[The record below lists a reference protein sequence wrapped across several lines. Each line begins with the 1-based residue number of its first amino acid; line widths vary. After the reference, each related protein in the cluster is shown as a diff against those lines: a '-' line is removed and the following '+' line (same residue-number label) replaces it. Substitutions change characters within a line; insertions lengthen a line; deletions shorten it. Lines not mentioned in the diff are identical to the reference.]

1 MEEDPT
7 KQTIIAEFQSK
18 VIQAQAEGNET
29 ESTSKKK
36 AQGESTNEGGNM
48 NENRKNSV
56 VLTNQ
61 DDKAKVDPQ
70 SKNAVMDT
78 IETEPIGM
86 NNKPSVSDEPIN
98 VPNSKKA
105 ATEKSSSTTKL
116 SGDTSQSDNKL
127 DATSEVS
134 QEKSNLQGV
143 VKESF
148 SNKVTSTEKSSSNSE
163 HRSGLSTPS
172 QRSKQVSELEP
183 ISPTPLP
190 ETPSSGATSS
200 VGTSSKSNLCKYPYA
215 QLCYNFCCRYDRK
228 TLYKVSGFNIFYNKP
243 IKLLR
248 IDAKLAPIYYM
259 FIVCQFFLQ

>member
-1 MEEDPT
+1 MLQAEEDPA

-29 ESTSKKK
+29 ESTLKKK
-36 AQGESTNEGGNM
+36 AQGESTNVGENM
-48 NENRKNSV
+48 SDNRKNSIG
-56 VLTNQ
+56 LTNQ
-61 DDKAKVDPQ
+61 EEKVKVDPQ

-78 IETEPIGM
+78 IETEATEI
-86 NNKPSVSDEPIN
+86 NNKPLVSDEPIN

-105 ATEKSSSTTKL
+105 ATEKSSSITKL
-116 SGDTSQSDNKL
+116 AGDISQSENKL
-127 DATSEVS
+127 DAVSEVS
-134 QEKSNLQGV
+134 QEKPNIQSV

-172 QRSKQVSELEP
+172 QRSKQVPELEP

-215 QLCYNFCCRYDRK
+215 QLCYNFCCKYDK
-228 TLYKVSGFNIFYNKP
+228 TLYKVSGF
-243 IKLLR
+243 
-248 IDAKLAPIYYM
+248 
-259 FIVCQFFLQ
+259 

>member
-29 ESTSKKK
+29 ESTTKKK
-36 AQGESTNEGGNM
+36 AQGESTNVGENM
-48 NENRKNSV
+48 NDNRKNSI
-56 VLTNQ
+56 VLNNQ
-61 DDKAKVDPQ
+61 EEKAKVDPQ

-78 IETEPIGM
+78 IETEATAT
-86 NNKPSVSDEPIN
+86 NNKPLVSDEPIN

-105 ATEKSSSTTKL
+105 ATEKSSSITKS
-116 SGDTSQSDNKL
+116 SGDTSQSENKL
-127 DATSEVS
+127 DAASEVS

-148 SNKVTSTEKSSSNSE
+148 SNKVTSSEKSSSNSE

-172 QRSKQVSELEP
+172 QRSKQVPELEP

-200 VGTSSKSNLCKYPYA
+200 VGTTSKSNLCKYPYP
-215 QLCYNFCCRYDRK
+215 QLFFKYGCRNDRIYNVRRY
-228 TLYKVSGFNIFYNKP
+228 
-243 IKLLR
+243 IKLQALTF
-248 IDAKLAPIYYM
+248 
-259 FIVCQFFLQ
+259 FISNLKSCLE